1 MQYSN
6 FDSIGRSISKLGFG
20 LMRLPKKEENS
31 EIIDR
36 DEAFRLI
43 DLAMKSGV
51 NYYDTAYFYHGGDS
65 EQFVKEALS
74 RYPRESF
81 CLATKLP
88 SGVIKDKEKNT
99 EEIFNG
105 QLEKCGVDYFD
116 FYLLHAVSE
125 DNMWVFEEDNSY
137 DYLTK
142 QKELGKIQ
150 VLFCLITSYR

>member
-74 RYPRESF
+74 RYPAKAFVLQQSF
-81 CLATKLP
+81 QAVLLK
-88 SGVIKDKEKNT
+88 IKRKTPKKFSMVSLKNAVLIIST
-99 EEIFNG
+99 FIFFT
-105 QLEKCGVDYFD
+105 QSAKIICG
-116 FYLLHAVSE
+116 YLRKT
-125 DNMWVFEEDNSY
+125 N
-137 DYLTK
+137 LT
-142 QKELGKIQ
+142 
-150 VLFCLITSYR
+150 ITS